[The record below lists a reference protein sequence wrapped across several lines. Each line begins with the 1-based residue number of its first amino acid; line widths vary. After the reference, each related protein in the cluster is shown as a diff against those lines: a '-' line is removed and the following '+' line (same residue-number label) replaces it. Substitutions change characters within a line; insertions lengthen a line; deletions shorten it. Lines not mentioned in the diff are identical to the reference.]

1 MRWLSLSN
9 WHIKAAITKSIVVV
23 NISVTTNG
31 IKNNFGVYPNV
42 LRGKE
47 SD

>member
-23 NISVTTNG
+23 NITNG